1 MSQRKLKKIRQ
12 ENAVSQVKEPVVVI
26 QGIWQIIRENI
37 LFLVAVVVVSALI
50 YANGWA
56 ANFVSDDYA
65 TIPNNPD
72 ITNFVTTMK
81 LTPNIV
87 SMSNT
92 IIANMFGISSSIA
105 FHVFNSIVFALVL
118 ITMFVLIYQMMGKTL
133 AIMSVSLFAVH
144 PIHVEAITW
153 ISGKPYS
160 LFSFFSLIVLS
171 SLILLFNKKGKK
183 YLWLSLLNLIFCF
196 KTDSTRTLGLVVFV
210 IPLVVLYGDFLKGL
224 KIDWVKVFLIGGALM
239 ALILFLVWP
248 NIVNRVNTVNSGYN
262 SSESVFYDPFFQYP
276 TAMAKYLQLLYLPID
291 LTLYHTMF
299 VLPTWLNWAILLS
312 FATCIIY
319 FHFRNKRMSFALL
332 FIFAGA
338 AASMAPVKVSWLV
351 AERYMFF
358 GSIGFCL
365 FLAII
370 LEDIYYRFKYVAY
383 GLLVG
388 ILVFYSVRLFFRN
401 IDWQTNHNLWVN
413 TCQVSPNSHNAW
425 NNIGDDYDKLKQY
438 DNAVK
443 GFTQSTVVKP
453 NYADAYH
460 NRANI
465 FFKTGRLD
473 LARDSYNT
481 ALHYSPGL
489 YQTYLSLVQI
499 DLMEKKLDLALTH
512 AQEALKISPS
522 DPQAGYVLAI
532 VYSQMGQIDAANIVL
547 NKILE
552 LYPNYS
558 LAAQALTQLN
568 AIPKK

>member
-12 ENAVSQVKEPVVVI
+12 ETAVSIVKVPTKVVT
-26 QGIWQIIRENI
+26 GIRQIIKENY
-37 LFLVAVVVVSALI
+37 LYLLAVIFVSVLI
-50 YANGWA
+50 YANGLA

-72 ITNFVTTMK
+72 ITSISATAKTSFNFV
-81 LTPNIV
+81 N
-87 SMSNT
+87 MSNAV
-92 IIANMFGISSSIA
+92 IANMFGIGSSVP

-118 ITMFVLIYQMMGKTL
+118 VMMFVLIYQMMGKTL
-133 AIMSVSLFAVH
+133 ALISVALFTVH
-144 PIHVEAITW
+144 PIHVEAVTW

-160 LFSFFSLIVLS
+160 LLSFFALLVLS
-171 SLILLFNKKGKK
+171 SLILFFNKKDKK
-183 YLWLSLLNLIFCF
+183 YIWLALINLIFCF

-210 IPLVVLYGDFLKGL
+210 IPLLVLYGDFLKGL
-224 KIDWVKVFLIGGALM
+224 KIDWGKVLLIGGVVVT
-239 ALILFLVWP
+239 LILILVWP
-248 NIVNRVNTVNSGYN
+248 NIVSRVNTVNSGYN
-262 SSESVFYDPFFQYP
+262 SSESVFYNPLFQYP
-276 TAMAKYLQLLYLPID
+276 TAMAKYLQLLFLPID

-299 VLPTWLNWAILLS
+299 VFPTWLNWAILLS
-312 FATCIIY
+312 FVTCIVY
-319 FHFRNKRMSFALL
+319 FHFRDRRVSFALL

-370 LEDIYYRFKYVAY
+370 IEDIYYRFKYLAY
-383 GLLVG
+383 GLMVG

-438 DNAVK
+438 DNAIK

-481 ALHYSPGL
+481 ALYYSPTL

-499 DLMEKKLDLALTH
+499 DLMEKKYDLALNH
-512 AQEALKISPS
+512 AQGALKIAPS

-532 VYSQMGQIDAANIVL
+532 VYSQMGQIDAAKVVL

-552 LYPNYS
+552 LYPNYT

-568 AIPKK
+568 GLIKK